1 LTVGIS
7 CPKVKSCF
15 AGKTG
20 QEQAGVGPEK
30 TGREVDLTLPK
41 GMSSVREDR

>member
-1 LTVGIS
+1 MTVGIS
-7 CPKVKSCF
+7 CSKVKSCF

-30 TGREVDLTLPK
+30 TGCKADPALPK
-41 GMSSVREDR
+41 GMSSV